1 MVRSTLIEKVS
12 QATQLTKKDAERIVE
27 TIFGGIKEALVRGDK
42 VELRGLGTFG
52 VKHRA
57 PRLARNLKTWETIPL
72 PPRRVPFFRPG
83 KGLRSL

>member
-1 MVRSTLIEKVS
+1 MVRSELVEKIARETSLI
-12 QATQLTKKDAERIVE
+12 KKDADRILD
-27 TIFGGIKEALVRGDK
+27 TIVDGIKDALTRGDK

-57 PRLARNLKTWETIPL
+57 SRLARNLKTGETISL

-83 KGLRSL
+83 KELKVI